1 VSGPAII
8 AAQFKEMAQADATN
22 VSILV
27 LSEVDPST
35 FEAFKSAAADRLGRT
50 VDFVTSASGGFRD
63 VDSLLVAVDTS
74 RFEIRDSI
82 ELHRYG
88 GVIGNYDND
97 AKATEPGALRARS
110 PLAVKLGFMWAR
122 FRTALCPV
130 VMPS

>member
-1 VSGPAII
+1 MESNRPGQPPVSGPAII

-22 VSILV
+22 FSILL

-35 FEAFKSAAADRLGRT
+35 FEAFKSAAADGLGRT
-50 VDFVTSASGGFRD
+50 VDFVTSASGGFQD

-88 GVIGNYDND
+88 ASYR
-97 AKATEPGALRARS
+97 EL
-110 PLAVKLGFMWAR
+110 
-122 FRTALCPV
+122 
-130 VMPS
+130 